1 MRTPVLPT
9 MLLSIMILGACA
21 KSPES
26 IVPVSMPGGM
36 YDHLTCEQARAERL
50 RLGEILAAL
59 ETQQRSAATGDAVG
73 VFLIGVPVSSLT
85 GGDRAGLIAAE
96 RGKVLVLDAR
106 LGRC

>member
-1 MRTPVLPT
+1 
-9 MLLSIMILGACA
+9 MLLAACA

-36 YDHLTCEQARAERL
+36 YDHMTCDQARAERL
-50 RLGEILAAL
+50 RLAEILAAL

-96 RGKVLVLDAR
+96 RGKIIVLDAR
-106 LGRC
+106 IGRC